1 MNFWHNSMITQN
13 IVALKFVRDFRF
25 HRLDGDVTPSKSE
38 ACDGKEAVS
47 RMIAN
52 DL

>member
-1 MNFWHNSMITQN
+1 VLAFR
-13 IVALKFVRDFRF
+13 FVRDFRF
-25 HRLDGDVTPSKSE
+25 HRLDGGVTPSKSE

-47 RMIAN
+47 RPIAN